1 MPDQQQRK
9 RTSQLV
15 LWYRNFLED
24 GKSAA
29 FVSRVSTRYSLG
41 TLGRMAKST
50 DHELRRA
57 TILALGMVGGAESIP
72 VVGRSLRDNDRCVR
86 LVAEMAFSDLT
97 RRQLGSAAAHQLD
110 MIRRHVDGHRYERS
124 AVMLDQL
131 TRTYPTFAEAWY
143 LFSIVHFCAGHYQRA
158 IESATSAI
166 DRNRHHFAAHAAI
179 GRCWLELD
187 EPLRAL
193 RSFERSFAI
202 NSSQMGVKGY
212 IDVLRKQTRR
222 MNQDDTV

>member
-15 LWYRNFLED
+15 LWYRHFLED

-29 FVSRVSTRYSLG
+29 FVSRVSTRYSIG
-41 TLGRMAKST
+41 TLIRMARSS

-57 TILALGMVGGAESIP
+57 TVLALGMVGAAESIP

-97 RRQLGSAAAHQLD
+97 RRQLGSYASRQLD
-110 MIRRHVDGHRYERS
+110 TIRRHVDGHRYEKS
-124 AVMLDQL
+124 GLLLKKL
-131 TRTYPTFAEAWY
+131 TKSYPTFAEAWY
-143 LFSIVHFCAGHYQRA
+143 LYSIVHFCAGHYQRS
-158 IESATSAI
+158 IEAATRAI
-166 DRNRHHFAAHAAI
+166 DSNPHHFAAHAAI

-193 RSFERSFAI
+193 RAFERSFAI
-202 NSSQMGVKGY
+202 NRSQMGVKGY